1 MRVGIP
7 EHLVERRLVRCYL
20 STARADGFSP
30 ATWAAGI
37 GLPSL
42 PGLVVPATFGHSVG
56 PSSTVPVPPSGVG
69 SPGRLFPRKARPGR
83 SQFETQRIVL
93 VTCLTSGSSGGFHL

>member
-7 EHLVERRLVRCYL
+7 EHLVERRLIRRYL
-20 STARADGFSP
+20 STSWADGFSP

-42 PGLVVPATFGHSVG
+42 PGLVVLATFGHLGG
-56 PSSTVPVPPSGVG
+56 PSSTLPVPPSGAG
-69 SPGRLFPRKARPGR
+69 SPGRLFPRKARPDR
-83 SQFETQRIVL
+83 SRFETQRIVL
-93 VTCLTSGSSGGFHL
+93 VTCLTSDSSGGF